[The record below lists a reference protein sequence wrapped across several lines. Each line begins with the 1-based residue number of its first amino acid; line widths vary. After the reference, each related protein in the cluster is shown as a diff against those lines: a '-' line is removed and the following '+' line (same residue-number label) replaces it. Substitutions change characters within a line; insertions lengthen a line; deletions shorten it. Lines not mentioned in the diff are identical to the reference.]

1 MSAAHDSP
9 SLAIAFTLYLLL
21 RFSHRVFWEACNHTL
36 FLVFS
41 KSGVSRRVWAGFLV
55 SRVYFSYT
63 FLPLLGAK
71 EYESWICYSNGIRI
85 SWCIAKLHVFE
96 L

>member
-1 MSAAHDSP
+1 MSATHDSL
-9 SLAIAFTLYLLL
+9 SLVIAFTLYLLL
-21 RFSHRVFWEACNHTL
+21 RLSHRISWEACNHTL

-71 EYESWICYSNGIRI
+71 EYASRICYSKGMRI
-85 SWCIAKLHVFE
+85 SGCIAKLHM